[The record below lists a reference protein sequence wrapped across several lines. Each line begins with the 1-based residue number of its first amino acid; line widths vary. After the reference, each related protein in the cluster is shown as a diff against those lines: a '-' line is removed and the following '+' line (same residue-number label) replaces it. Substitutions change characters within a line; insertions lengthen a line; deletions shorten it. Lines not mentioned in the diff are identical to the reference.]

1 MYNIS
6 LEKKVVM
13 ITGAAQGIGKE
24 IALALAKAGCLGMC
38 IIDIKKDENGEKTE
52 AEIRG
57 LGVEVGFILGDVAEE
72 STIKEAIDYCINTW
86 GHIDIL
92 VNNAGIAFMDTF
104 ETATVEHW
112 DLVMRVNIRSMF
124 LTMKLVSEVMKKQKS
139 GVIINMSSIAGV
151 TGGNTGPEYG
161 ASKAGV
167 IALTKFGTKELGPY
181 NIRVNAIAP
190 GTIQTEMVRNA
201 YSTLDEETVKK
212 KLSTIPMNRMGDPSE
227 VGKAAL
233 FLASDLASYVSGD
246 VLLVTGGRS
255 T

>member
-6 LEKKVVM
+6 LENKVVL
-13 ITGAAQGIGKE
+13 ITGAAQGIGRE
-24 IALALAKAGCLGMC
+24 IALALAKAGCQGMC

-52 AEIRG
+52 ADIKA
-57 LGVEVGFILGDVAEE
+57 LGVETGFILGDVAEE
-72 STIKEAIDYCINTW
+72 ATIKEAIDFCMKTW

-92 VNNAGIAFMDTF
+92 VNNAGIAFMDKF
-104 ETATVEHW
+104 ETATLDHW
-112 DLVMRVNIRSMF
+112 DLVMRVNTRSMF
-124 LTMKLVSEVMKKQKS
+124 LTIKLVGEVMKEQKE
-139 GVIINMSSIAGV
+139 GTIINMSSIAGV

-167 IALTKFGTKELGPY
+167 IALTKFASKEFGPF

-190 GTIQTEMVRNA
+190 GTIETDMVRRTYA
-201 YSTLDEETVKK
+201 TLDEETVKK

-233 FLASDLASYVSGD
+233 FLASDLASYVSGE

-255 T
+255 S